1 MNYSQRPSADKAI
14 RNIFWIIIFGIAMA
28 FAESAVVAY
37 LRAIYYPEGFTLPLK
52 PVFDTLIIVEVFR
65 EIATILMLIAVAAI
79 AGKKL
84 WERLSYFLLCFAI
97 WDIFYYIWLK
107 VLLNWPSTLL
117 DWDILFLIP
126 LPWIAPVIAPV
137 SVSVLMIVFSL
148 KIIQLLHKGYEFK
161 TALIPRLLTL
171 AGTGIILFS
180 FVRDT
185 GATLHQQLPQP
196 YMYGLLLMGELL
208 YVLAFMISYL
218 KSINPKNAND
228 GRHI

>member
-1 MNYSQRPSADKAI
+1 MNYSQRTSADKPI
-14 RNIFWIIIFGIAMA
+14 RKILWVTIFGIAMA
-28 FAESAVVAY
+28 FVESAVVVY
-37 LRAIYYPEGFTLPLK
+37 LRKIYYPDDFRFPLK
-52 PVFDTLIIVEVFR
+52 PIFDTLIIVEVFR

-117 DWDILFLIP
+117 DWDILFLMP

-161 TALIPRLLTL
+161 TGLIPCLLTL
-171 AGTGIILFS
+171 AGAVIILFS

-185 GATLHQQLPQP
+185 GATLHQKLPQP
-196 YMYGLLLMGELL
+196 YMYGLLLMGELF
-208 YVLAFMISYL
+208 YILAFMISYL
-218 KSINPKNAND
+218 KTIRAK
-228 GRHI
+228 